1 MVNDTRSDY
10 YYYRRRGSNRLM
22 PNGSGGG
29 GGASHK
35 SGRGSRNS
43 NAFSSDNSLKGGG
56 PSERGHALFSAGDV
70 GKSTRSVGATPMAG
84 MGYHKNRA
92 HSADR
97 GKGIRG
103 SRGSCLLM

>member
-1 MVNDTRSDY
+1 MVNDTRSD

-22 PNGSGGG
+22 PTGGPG
-29 GGASHK
+29 GVPSHK

-56 PSERGHALFSAGDV
+56 SERGGHALFSAGDV
-70 GKSTRSVGATPMAG
+70 GKSTKSVGATPMAG

-92 HSADR
+92 LSADR
-97 GKGIRG
+97 GEGNILR
-103 SRGSCLLM
+103 